1 VSGTLLVVALV
12 RCGRSVAV
20 YVRAHG
26 YGLREGGG
34 IGRGGRH
41 FGVNQTDSAY
51 LVDNGCKKGGRDCQA
66 TMRVWKTEVE
76 VAKLGVGRSE
86 KNARKQDV
94 SRKRRL
100 PMLLVK
106 GKDVQVV

>member
-1 VSGTLLVVALV
+1 
-12 RCGRSVAV
+12 
-20 YVRAHG
+20 
-26 YGLREGGG
+26 
-34 IGRGGRH
+34 
-41 FGVNQTDSAY
+41 
-51 LVDNGCKKGGRDCQA
+51 
-66 TMRVWKTEVE
+66 MRVWKTEVE

>member
-1 VSGTLLVVALV
+1 MSGTLLVVALV

-66 TMRVWKTEVE
+66 TMRVWKTIERTVRTWLTM
-76 VAKLGVGRSE
+76 A
-86 KNARKQDV
+86 ARKEGGT
-94 SRKRRL
+94 
-100 PMLLVK
+100 VK
-106 GKDVQVV
+106 LQ

>member
-1 VSGTLLVVALV
+1 MSGTLLVVALV

-66 TMRVWKTEVE
+66 TMRVWKQLNGQCV
-76 VAKLGVGRSE
+76 LGRQWLQE
-86 KNARKQDV
+86 
-94 SRKRRL
+94 RREGL
-100 PMLLVK
+100 SSYNEGLEN
-106 GKDVQVV
+106 